1 MEKQVALGSFVPDF
15 RKLCLFVQFLRWFS
29 CFCGKRTLLMLY
41 LFYKKYFFRP
51 LRRLY
56 I

>member
-15 RKLCLFVQFLRWFS
+15 PQTLSLCAIFALVQPFLW
-29 CFCGKRTLLMLY
+29 KRTLLMLY